1 MRSMPGAVFQEP
13 SRTPSRSIARK
24 GLNRPQPTS
33 RASTIASSNATSAV
47 AERVHPS
54 CVLIRI
60 RARSGNYSRHADDQL
75 GAARLP
81 RPKIGLV
88 VLCLSGFLGGGAV
101 AFHFLSDLFDH
112 LPTAALAFS
121 HAEKGLF

>member
-24 GLNRPQPTS
+24 GLNRPQ
-33 RASTIASSNATSAV
+33 RVAASTIASSNAV

-81 RPKIGLV
+81 RPKVGLM